1 MKTKNHTQ
9 RFESRELVIKKNSKV
24 YKIVEDPIFIFDK
37 KKKIYIPQPTRYW
50 ILDKE
55 LRKAIGRLE
64 EKGYIAEFCREI
76 TEKDNLFYF
85 FVELHKREVKKRVDI
100 FYKYYSDFK
109 DYPLS
114 SVILN
119 EDIGIGGISNFRNKP
134 FKVKCLH
141 LWTAYHLAS
150 EEFENPIGDF
160 VLKNIDY

>member
-1 MKTKNHTQ
+1 MKIKHLNQ
-9 RFESRELVIKKNSKV
+9 KFESRELIIKKNSKV
-24 YKIVEDPIFIFDK
+24 YKIIEDPIFIFDK

-50 ILDKE
+50 ILDKK

-64 EKGYIAEFCREI
+64 EKGYIEKFCREI
-76 TEKDNLFYF
+76 TENDNLFNF

-100 FYKYYSDFK
+100 FYKYYLDFK